1 MPTARDTAGAARD
14 GPDLALDLRT
24 PAWIRLRTLV
34 LLRWLAIGG
43 QLAAVIVA
51 QEVLD
56 LGIAAE
62 LAYLAIGL
70 SVAAN
75 VFATLFYPEGKRLTQ
90 DEILAILLFD
100 VVQLGFLL
108 SLTGGLGNPF
118 ALLILAPV
126 TIAATVLRLRWT
138 LLVGAVAAVSITL
151 QRWAY
156 VPLRKPDGTVVG
168 AEPLFTFGLWLAI
181 LTGIAFLGL
190 YARRVTGEMRS
201 MSEALLATQAA
212 LAREQKLTDLGG
224 VVAAT
229 AHELGTPL
237 ATIKLAST
245 ELAQE
250 LEGAHREDAELIAAQ
265 ADRCTEI
272 LRSMGRAGK
281 DDRHLRRAPLS
292 AVLREAA
299 APHEGRGKAIR
310 FEARGDDPLV
320 ERRPELLHGL
330 RNIVENAVDHARARV
345 VIVQEVGP
353 AGVAVTVRDDGPGFP
368 PHAIGNI
375 GEPFPKRRPGAKG
388 LGLGLFIAVTLLRR
402 TGAELKAAN
411 RGARGGPG
419 GAEVT
424 LRWPPG
430 ALDAAQGPGA
440 ALGENPV
447 HPVA

>member
-1 MPTARDTAGAARD
+1 MRAEPL
-14 GPDLALDLRT
+14 DLAPDMRS

-34 LLRWLAIGG
+34 LLRWVAIGG

-51 QEVLD
+51 QEL
-56 LGIAAE
+56 LALRIEAQ
-62 LAYLAIGL
+62 LAYMVIGL
-70 SVAAN
+70 SVLAN
-75 VFATLFYPEGKRLTQ
+75 VFATLVYPENKRLTQ
-90 DEILAILLFD
+90 NEILAILLFD
-100 VVQLGFLL
+100 VVQLSFLV

-126 TIAATVLRLRWT
+126 TVAATVLRLRWT
-138 LLVGAVAAVSITL
+138 LLVGGAAAVLVTA
-151 QRWAY
+151 QRWLY
-156 VPLRKPDGTVVG
+156 FPLRDADGN
-168 AEPLFTFGLWLAI
+168 ALAPQPLFAAGFWIAI
-181 LTGIAFLGL
+181 ITGIVFLGL
-190 YARRVTGEMRS
+190 YNRRVTNEMRS
-201 MSEALLATQAA
+201 MSQALLATQAA

-237 ATIKLAST
+237 ATIKLAAG

-299 APHEGRGKAIR
+299 SRHEDRGKAI
-310 FEARGDDPLV
+310 EVDPGPEDPLV

-330 RNIVENAVDHARARV
+330 RNIIENAVDHARGRV
-345 VIVQEVGP
+345 ALLQEVGP
-353 AGVAVTVRDDGPGFP
+353 RGLRITVQDDGPGFP
-368 PHAIGNI
+368 PHAIGNL
-375 GEPFPKRRPGAKG
+375 GEPFLRGRGKAKG

-402 TGAELKAAN
+402 TGAAVRAENAGG
-411 RGARGGPG
+411 GAR
-419 GAEVT
+419 VT
-424 LRWPPG
+424 IDWPPG
-430 ALDAAQGPGA
+430 ALEPAQKRGDP
-440 ALGENPV
+440 LGENPV
-447 HPVA
+447 HLPV